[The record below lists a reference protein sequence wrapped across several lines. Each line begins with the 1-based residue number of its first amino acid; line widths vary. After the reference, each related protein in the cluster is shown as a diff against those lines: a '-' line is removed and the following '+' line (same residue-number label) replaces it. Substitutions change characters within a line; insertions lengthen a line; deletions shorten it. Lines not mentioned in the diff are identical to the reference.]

1 MTGDAEMR
9 EIYVQ
14 GAPLREIA
22 LVEDGQLMEYLR
34 EDAAAAGAESVY
46 LGRVERVVS
55 GMQAAFVDIGQEK
68 NGFLP
73 LQEKSKTA
81 CLMPLRSG
89 DRVLVQVKKEAQGTK
104 GAFLT
109 RDVTLCGEYV
119 LLMPC
124 NRYVGVSSRVE
135 DAKEQAALRS
145 LGRDITGGQFGL
157 VMRHAA
163 LCAPEEEIRGEVE
176 RLRAVWEQI
185 SRDAPTAPA
194 PSLIHR
200 PRTLLD
206 ALLDDMQPRGIDRI
220 VTDNPALKVPGVRVE
235 VQETGFLTRLGLT
248 KDRDRALQRCVWLKS
263 GGNLIIDPCE
273 ALTVIDVNTAKN
285 TGRRD
290 AEETILRTNLEA
302 AAEIARQV
310 RLRNLCGIILI
321 DMIDMMEE
329 EHRTQV
335 LEALKQALA
344 NDRVKTVVH
353 GMTSLGLVEMTRKK
367 TRAPLMSDWTRP
379 CPHCGG
385 TGRIPKEEN
394 ERG

>member
-1 MTGDAEMR
+1 MR

-14 GAPLREIA
+14 GTSEREIA
-22 LVEDGQLMEYLR
+22 VEEDGLLVEYLR
-34 EDAAAAGAESVY
+34 ENTADTGAESVY

-81 CLMPLRSG
+81 CLMPLRCG
-89 DRVLVQVKKEAQGTK
+89 DRVLVQIKKEAQGTK

-124 NRYVGVSSRVE
+124 NRYVGVSARVE
-135 DAKEQAALRS
+135 DEEDKAALRE
-145 LGRDITGGQFGL
+145 LGRDITGGRFGL
-157 VMRHAA
+157 VMRQAA
-163 LCAPEEEIRGEVE
+163 LNADEEDVRTEVA
-176 RLRAVWEQI
+176 RLQAVWQKI
-185 SRDAPTAPA
+185 SREAPTAHA
-194 PSLIHR
+194 PSLLHR

-206 ALLDDMQPRGIDRI
+206 ALLDDLLPRGVDRM
-220 VTDNPALKVPGVRVE
+220 VTDDPALRVPGVKMEQR
-235 VQETGFLTRLGLT
+235 ETGFLQNLGLIRE
-248 KDRDRALQRCVWLKS
+248 RDKALQRRVWLKG

-290 AEETILRTNLEA
+290 VEQTILRTNLEA
-302 AAEIARQV
+302 AQEIARQV
-310 RLRNLCGIILI
+310 RLRNLSGIILI
-321 DMIDMMEE
+321 DMIDMAEE
-329 EHRTQV
+329 EHRAQV
-335 LEALKQALA
+335 LETLKMALA
-344 NDRVKTVVH
+344 ADRVKTVVH

-367 TRAPLMSDWTRP
+367 TRAPLMIDWTQP